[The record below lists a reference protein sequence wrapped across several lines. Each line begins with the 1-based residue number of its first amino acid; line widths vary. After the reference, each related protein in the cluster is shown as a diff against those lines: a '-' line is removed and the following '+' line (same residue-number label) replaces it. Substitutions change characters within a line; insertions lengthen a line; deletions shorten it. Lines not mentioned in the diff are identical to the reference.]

1 MRFSHLAALT
11 AIDLLKNATH
21 GGLLRIAPNESHW
34 LGNLR
39 ETLDEM
45 PDSEDEFISQQ
56 LALADP
62 SKFLPAEYGL

>member
-1 MRFSHLAALT
+1 ME
-11 AIDLLKNATH
+11 NANR

-34 LGNLR
+34 LGHLR

-45 PDSEDEFISQQ
+45 PDSEEEFISQQ